1 MGGDRS
7 GVRAVSDTSIQ
18 IQFRY
23 KGLLC
28 RERIKAQPTNANL
41 LKAEVFRLEILSA
54 ITNGTFD
61 YAVTFPKSK
70 NASKFVS
77 LVDTDSTTIKT
88 YLTKW
93 LDNEIHHVKSSTHD
107 GYTKI
112 INRHITRWGHIRL
125 VDLNYNHLIE
135 WCRSCESSNKTI
147 ANNLSVL
154 NIALVAAKKEGLIK
168 INPLDDFTF
177 ERKEPPKKDLVDPF
191 TQDEQEAIV
200 AASPG
205 HLGNLIQFAFW
216 TGMRTSEL
224 CALRWSDINWDK
236 SKIRVERAKTQYADE
251 DETTKTF
258 AGTRQVKL
266 LSPALDA
273 LNRQKE
279 LTFKNERRIERHIF
293 LNPFNELP
301 WKGDDP
307 IRKAWS
313 IALRKAGV
321 RYRNPY
327 QTRHTY
333 ASLMLSAGELLP
345 WISSQMGHSTTA
357 QTTKA
362 YARYIDDS
370 LSDAGEK
377 AVEMFTKKR
386 L

>member
-1 MGGDRS
+1 MGRSGS
-7 GVRAVSDTSIQ
+7 GVRVVSKTTIQ
-18 IQFRY
+18 ITFEFGGIR
-23 KGLLC
+23 C
-28 RERIKAQPTNANL
+28 RENIKAQPTATNL
-41 LKAEVFRLEILSA
+41 LKTEVFRLELLSA
-54 ITNGTFD
+54 IANGTFD
-61 YAVTFPKSK
+61 YASVFPNSK

-77 LVDTDSTTIKT
+77 LVDTDSTTVKA

-93 LDNEIHHVKSSTHD
+93 LDNEAHHVKSSTHD

-112 INRHITRWGHIRL
+112 INRHIARWGHLRL
-125 VDLNYNHLIE
+125 VDLDYNHLIE

-147 ANNLSVL
+147 ANNLSPL
-154 NIALVAAKKEGLIK
+154 NVALVAAKKERLIQ
-168 INPLDDFTF
+168 INPLEGFTF
-177 ERKEPPKKDLVDPF
+177 ERTEPPKEDLVDPF
-191 TQDEQEAIV
+191 TQEEQKAII
-200 AASPG
+200 ATSPG
-205 HLGNLIQFAFW
+205 HLGNLIKFAFW

-224 CALRWSDINWDK
+224 CALKWSDINWEK
-236 SKIRVERAKTQYADE
+236 SKISVTRAKTQKAE
-251 DETTKTF
+251 RDETTKTIS
-258 AGTRQVKL
+258 GIRQVKL

-273 LNRQKE
+273 LTKQKE
-279 LTFKNERRIERHIF
+279 LTFNNKDRHIF

-307 IRKAWS
+307 IRKAWT

-377 AVEMFTKKR
+377 AVKMFDQ
-386 L
+386 

>member
-1 MGGDRS
+1 MGRS
-7 GVRAVSDTSIQ
+7 GSGVKAVSDTSIQ
-18 IQFRY
+18 IEFTYQ
-23 KGLLC
+23 GIHC
-28 RERIKAQPTNANL
+28 RERIKLVPNAANL
-41 LKAEVFRLEILSA
+41 KRVEVFRLELLSA
-54 ITNGTFD
+54 IANGTFD
-61 YAVTFPKSK
+61 YTFTFPKSK

-77 LVDTDSTTIKT
+77 LIDTDSTTVRV

-93 LDNEIHHVKSSTHD
+93 LDDQIHHVKSSTHD

-147 ANNLSVL
+147 ANNLSPL

-177 ERKEPPKKDLVDPF
+177 ERKEPPKEDLVDPF
-191 TQDEQEAIV
+191 TREEQEAIV
-200 AASPG
+200 ASSPG
-205 HLGNLIQFAFW
+205 HLGNLIKFAFW

-224 CALRWSDINWDK
+224 CALKWSDINWEK
-236 SKIRVERAKTQYADE
+236 SKISVTRAKTQKAKD
-251 DETTKTF
+251 DETTKTIS
-258 AGTRQVKL
+258 GIRQIKL
-266 LSPALDA
+266 LSPALAA
-273 LNRQKE
+273 LLSQKE
-279 LTFKNERRIERHIF
+279 LTFKNKDRHIF
-293 LNPFNELP
+293 LNPFDELP
-301 WKGDDP
+301 WRGDDP
-307 IRKAWS
+307 IRKAWT
-313 IALRKAGV
+313 IALRKAEV

-370 LSDAGEK
+370 LTDAGEK
-377 AVEMFTKKR
+377 AVKMFGE
-386 L
+386 